1 MSAIHDI
8 MKELCQKYG
17 IKQTTVERLLE
28 AENSKRDLRHRVGLP
43 EQLRKIIDEEAES
56 VEGRRVTQED

>member
-8 MKELCQKYG
+8 MNELCQKYG
-17 IKQTTVERLLE
+17 IRQTTVERLLE
-28 AENSKRDLRHRVGLP
+28 AENSKRDLRRRKGLP